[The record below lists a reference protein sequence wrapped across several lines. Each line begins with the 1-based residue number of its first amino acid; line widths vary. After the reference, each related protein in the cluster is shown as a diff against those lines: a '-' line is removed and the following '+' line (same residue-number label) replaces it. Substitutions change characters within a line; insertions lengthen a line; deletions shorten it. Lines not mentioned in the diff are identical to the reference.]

1 MTIFEIIVIA
11 IGLAMDA
18 SAVALG
24 AATSGYSGDP
34 RATFRLSFHF
44 GLFQFMMPVLGWFMG
59 ISFVSYFKSFDHWI
73 AFFLLAFVGLR
84 MINEGMDKSLETQKK
99 DPSKGMTMVMLS
111 VATSIDALAVGLSL
125 AMLEVS
131 IWYPSIIIGVV
142 TTVMSLIAI
151 KIGTKLSAVFGK
163 KMEIFGGIVL
173 LIIGSRILF
182 SHLSQI

>member
-24 AATSGYSGDP
+24 AAASGYSGDP

-59 ISFVSYFKSFDHWI
+59 ISFVTYFKSFDHWI

-84 MINEGMDKSLETQKK
+84 MIFDRTNLT
-99 DPSKGMTMVMLS
+99 
-111 VATSIDALAVGLSL
+111 
-125 AMLEVS
+125 
-131 IWYPSIIIGVV
+131 IICNPKYK
-142 TTVMSLIAI
+142 LI
-151 KIGTKLSAVFGK
+151 F
-163 KMEIFGGIVL
+163 E
-173 LIIGSRILF
+173 
-182 SHLSQI
+182 